1 MNLIPKSC
9 FFTGHRMIYSDRDKL
24 LSCLRE
30 EILNKINDGVTT
42 FIAGGAIGF
51 DTMAA
56 EQVIDM
62 RSDYPIRLL
71 LYLPCID
78 QNMRWHT
85 KDKLKFEKIL
95 DCADRVFYIT
105 EGEYEAGCMKKR
117 NSAMVDASDCG
128 IVYLKK
134 SIRSGSAQTIK
145 MAREKGIDVVNI
157 AEKWDI

>member
-1 MNLIPKSC
+1 
-9 FFTGHRMIYSDRDKL
+9 MIYSDRDKL

-71 LYLPCID
+71 LYL
-78 QNMRWHT
+78 H
-85 KDKLKFEKIL
+85 
-95 DCADRVFYIT
+95 
-105 EGEYEAGCMKKR
+105 
-117 NSAMVDASDCG
+117 
-128 IVYLKK
+128 
-134 SIRSGSAQTIK
+134 
-145 MAREKGIDVVNI
+145 
-157 AEKWDI
+157 